1 MIREATSTDLPRVV
15 EMGRTFLLSGPYRD
29 IIEDNPE
36 VSLQLAE
43 KLVEHT
49 QAKIL
54 VEEQGGKLV
63 GVFCFLLY
71 PHYNSGL
78 MTAAEL
84 IWYVEPEARK
94 TMAGLRLKWEAEK
107 MAKELGAVQFHLTC
121 PPGQEKLF
129 SKLSGYV
136 QVEIGYQRRL

>member
-36 VSLQLAE
+36 VPLRLAE
-43 KLVEHT
+43 KLVEHP

-54 VEEQGGKLV
+54 VEEQDGKLV

-71 PHYNSGL
+71 PHYYSGL
-78 MTAAEL
+78 MTAAEM

-107 MAKELGAVQFHLTC
+107 MAKKLGAVQFHLTC

>member
-1 MIREATSTDLPRVV
+1 MIREATSVDLPRVI

-36 VSLQLAE
+36 VPLALAE
-43 KLVEHT
+43 KLVEHP

-54 VEEQGGKLV
+54 VEEQDGKLV

-71 PHYNSGL
+71 PHYYSGL
-78 MTAAEL
+78 MTAGEL

-107 MAKELGAVQFHLTC
+107 LAKELGAVQMHLTC
-121 PPGQEKLF
+121 PPDQDPLF
-129 SKLSGYV
+129 SRLSGYV
-136 QVEIGYQRRL
+136 RVETGYQRRL